1 MRISILAGAAALL
14 LLPTIAPA
22 NACGSKMHS
31 VQAATFD
38 YSAETDKTAK
48 PVKKVAK
55 KHHKPKAPK
64 VEYMRAAP
72 M

>member
-1 MRISILAGAAALL
+1 MRILTIAGAAMFL
-14 LLPTIAPA
+14 LLPAMTPA
-22 NACGSKMHS
+22 KACGEKMHS
-31 VQAATFD
+31 TQAATID

-48 PVKKVAK
+48 PVKKVVK
-55 KHHKPKAPK
+55 KHRKPKAPK